1 MWLYVI
7 GRHVLST
14 KRKHNGNA
22 FGCEFTPAKQVGAPV
37 ETLAG
42 EIWGVTGPGLCAR
55 SCAGLKA
62 LIRRAWRLDG
72 TVRTGSREHSLD
84 VGCGLAGAVDD
95 PRVGV
100 LLRRHDALEVRA
112 EHDDDELRRAGRG
125 RTHLDALGLLR
136 DLRNQRGRH
145 HRRSL
150 RVLRAAQPDR

>member
-1 MWLYVI
+1 M
-7 GRHVLST
+7 
-14 KRKHNGNA
+14 
-22 FGCEFTPAKQVGAPV
+22 V
-37 ETLAG
+37 ETHLRACFTFAEQAG
-42 EIWGVTGPGLCAR
+42 VAGRSTGTRISRCHWATAWPMSA
-55 SCAGLKA
+55 
-62 LIRRAWRLDG
+62 IRRAWRLDG

-150 RVLRAAQPDR
+150 RVLRAAQPAVSY